1 MQDADLRY
9 PIGPL
14 EIGPPPD
21 AARRAELLADLGD
34 APASLRAAVSGLSR
48 TQLDTPYRL
57 GGWTV
62 RQVVHHL
69 ADAHMNWYV
78 RTRLALTEDRPVIK
92 VFDETTWAE
101 LPDARSG
108 PVETSLDVIDGL
120 HSRWV
125 EMFRALTEEQWKRE
139 MLHPERGA
147 LALDTVLQM
156 LVWHL
161 RHHTAHITELR
172 KRLDYS
178 PTSL

>member
-34 APASLRAAVSGLSR
+34 APASLRATVSGLSR